1 MRPALLFVS
10 IYETGSVHSSL
21 ALENLSRIFEMGP
34 NTIDIQ
40 LKVRELSQT
49 IPKAISNM
57 KALVLKKP
65 GDASVETIP
74 SPVAAPGELLLRVR
88 MVGFCGSDL
97 NSFRGRNPLVTF
109 PRILGHEVSATVIEG
124 DSSLPAGTDVA
135 LSPYTSCG
143 SCASCRRGRPNACQF
158 NQTLGVQR
166 DGALAEFV
174 AMPREK
180 LYPAKL
186 TRKELCLVEP
196 LTVGFH
202 AVARGRVKADDTVAV
217 LGCGGVG
224 LGAVAA
230 SNARGARTICVDM
243 DDEKLVV
250 ARAAGGSDA
259 INTAKESLHDRLQEL
274 TEGRGPDVIVEAIG
288 TPQTFR
294 AAVEEVAFTGRVVYI
309 GYAKEPVTYETRLF
323 VQKELDILGSRNALP
338 EDFRAVIHLLE
349 EKKFPVDEAVSL
361 SVPLEE
367 AAEALRSW
375 SENPAKFKK
384 IMVSLD

>member
-1 MRPALLFVS
+1 M
-10 IYETGSVHSSL
+10 
-21 ALENLSRIFEMGP
+21 
-34 NTIDIQ
+34 Q
-40 LKVRELSQT
+40 ELSQ
-49 IPKAISNM
+49 INPEAISSM

-74 SPVAAPGELLLRVR
+74 DPVVAPGELLLRVR

-97 NSFRGRNPLVTF
+97 NSFRGRNTLVTF

-124 DSSLPAGTDVA
+124 DSSLPSGTDVA

-143 SCASCRRGRPNACQF
+143 RCPSCRRGRPNACQF

-174 AMPREK
+174 AVPRDK

-202 AVARGRVKADDTVAV
+202 AVARGRIEAHDTVAV

-243 DDEKLVV
+243 DDEKLFV

-274 TEGRGPDVIVEAIG
+274 TEGRGPDVVIEAIG

-309 GYAKEPVTYETRLF
+309 GYAKEPVSYETRLF

-349 EKKFPVDEAVSL
+349 KKQFPVDQAVSL
-361 SVPLEE
+361 VVPLEE
-367 AAEALRSW
+367 AAGALRSW
-375 SENPAKFKK
+375 SENPASFKK
-384 IMVSLD
+384 IMVTVD